1 MQRFSFLL
9 PKKTYFHLDKCF
21 EFTANLSVIEM
32 FQRDWIEGLA
42 YKENQ
47 ALENQK
53 TRKSL
58 ENQRKSV
65 TRKIRPRRKN
75 PRG

>member
-1 MQRFSFLL
+1 MLS
-9 PKKTYFHLDKCF
+9 KKTYFHLDKCF

-47 ALENQK
+47 ALENQ
-53 TRKSL
+53 
-58 ENQRKSV
+58 RKSV
-65 TRKIRPRRKN
+65 TRKIRHRRKN

>member
-1 MQRFSFLL
+1 
-9 PKKTYFHLDKCF
+9 
-21 EFTANLSVIEM
+21 M

-58 ENQRKSV
+58 ANQRKSV